1 MKQTLILAA
10 LSATLTAAPAQ
21 ENLPR
26 EEALKVAFIVS
37 ADLKQLLGTPIPTD
51 PDVKRPVAV
60 RAGDRG
66 GLVLPECKLSASAL
80 AKVGKEVVPIG
91 QLWLRNVV
99 PQSAG
104 RPVSQAKLLT
114 LSVSS
119 GDKSFSACLC
129 ALGLRK
135 NADGQPELLVYGK
148 DKEPITQAPLKE
160 ISAPQQENPIEVS
173 AELQG
178 EGALLTLKI
187 VGKYE
192 ASFAVVPD

>member
-1 MKQTLILAA
+1 MKQTLILTALLASLAA
-10 LSATLTAAPAQ
+10 SQAQ

-37 ADLKQLLGTPIPTD
+37 ADLKQLLSTPIPTD

-66 GLVLPECKLSASAL
+66 GLVLPECKLTAGVL
-80 AKVGKEVVPIG
+80 AKAGKDVVPLG
-91 QLWLRNVV
+91 QLWLRHAV
-99 PQSAG
+99 PQSEG
-104 RPVSQAKLLT
+104 QPVSQAKLLT
-114 LSVSS
+114 VTVGS
-119 GDKSFSACLC
+119 GDKASAACLC

-135 NADGQPELLVYGK
+135 DADGKLELLVYGK
-148 DKEPITQAPLKE
+148 DKEPIIKAPIKE
-160 ISAPQQENPIEVS
+160 ISDPQQENPLEIS
-173 AELQG
+173 AEPQG
-178 EGALLTLKI
+178 ESALVTLKI